1 MFLDKF
7 LKKRK
12 EENNSKFLD
21 KIGGVYS
28 KDYLSVME
36 KEFLNSKYALILI
49 DIDNFERINTYY
61 GIDIGDLLLS
71 DIVKIIKT
79 SLREEDKIVR
89 IGGDEFLIFLKK
101 DSNSD
106 IFPYGVGE
114 RIIQKIDVA
123 NFNISGNKIKIT
135 ASAGLYLEAEKDAN
149 LSQAIEKTYKAL
161 SLAKQKGKK

>member
-1 MFLDKF
+1 
-7 LKKRK
+7 
-12 EENNSKFLD
+12 
-21 KIGGVYS
+21 
-28 KDYLSVME
+28 ME

-101 DSNSD
+101 IQTV
-106 IFPYGVGE
+106 IFFHMVWVRG
-114 RIIQKIDVA
+114 
-123 NFNISGNKIKIT
+123 
-135 ASAGLYLEAEKDAN
+135 
-149 LSQAIEKTYKAL
+149 
-161 SLAKQKGKK
+161 